1 MQGERSLC
9 ELFSCADSVQPSPGH
24 GRKAAVSLHS
34 PSGVPGH
41 SAESTCSAAQGV
53 SLPCWGSYLMYH
65 QPSKFFL
72 ITSTVT
78 PFSKP
83 ISSLLWLV

>member
-1 MQGERSLC
+1 MGAGQLHGLST
-9 ELFSCADSVQPSPGH
+9 AKPPSVSTPH
-24 GRKAAVSLHS
+24 LV
-34 PSGVPGH
+34 
-41 SAESTCSAAQGV
+41 STCSAAQGI
-53 SLPCWGSYLMYH
+53 SPLYRSSYLMYH

>member
-1 MQGERSLC
+1 M
-9 ELFSCADSVQPSPGH
+9 ELPSCADSVQPSPGH
-24 GRKAAVSLHS
+24 GHKAAVSLYS
-34 PSGVPGH
+34 PPGVLGH
-41 SAESTCSAAQGV
+41 SAVSAAQGT